1 MAFFGG
7 NGSLQEVFWGMAF
20 FGGNG
25 VLQRNSLRARHK
37 PRTHVTISAVNIKI
51 VSTNR
56 KAKFEYFLLETFE
69 AGIALKGSE
78 IKSVRAGQISIK
90 EAYVRV
96 DEREAWL
103 MEAHIAPYAEANRF
117 NHDPRRPR
125 QLLLHKRE
133 IRKLRESVRKKG
145 LTIIPTRVYLKN
157 GRAKVEIALARG
169 KKLHDKRQAIAKRE
183 TERDLKRQMRYR
195 E

>member
-1 MAFFGG
+1 MSGCKRLLPL
-7 NGSLQEVFWGMAF
+7 SKKRL
-20 FGGNG
+20 
-25 VLQRNSLRARHK
+25 
-37 PRTHVTISAVNIKI
+37 HVTIASVNIKV

-56 KAKFEYFLLETFE
+56 KANFEYFLLETFE

-78 IKSVRAGQISIK
+78 IKSARAGQMSIK
-90 EAYVRV
+90 EAYIRV

-103 MEAHIAPYAEANRF
+103 LEAYIAPYAEANRF
-117 NHDPRRPR
+117 NHEPRRPR

-133 IRKLRESVRKKG
+133 ILKLRDTARKKG
-145 LTIIPTRVYLKN
+145 LTIIPTKVYLKG

-169 KKLHDKRQAIAKRE
+169 KKLHDKRNAIA
-183 TERDLKRQMRYR
+183 ERDVERDMNRQMRNL